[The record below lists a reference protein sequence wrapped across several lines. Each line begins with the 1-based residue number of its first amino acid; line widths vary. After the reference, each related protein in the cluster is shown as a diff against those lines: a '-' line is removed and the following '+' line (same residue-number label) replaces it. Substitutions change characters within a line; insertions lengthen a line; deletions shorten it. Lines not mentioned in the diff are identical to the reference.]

1 MLKVGSCGRITEEFC
16 GNSLVGIGRE
26 EEGIEKGWGEVV

>member
-1 MLKVGSCGRITEEFC
+1 MLKVGSCGMVTGEFC
-16 GNSLVGIGRE
+16 GSSLVGIGRE